1 MNISLVLNQMIILV
15 IMMIVGFIAH
25 KIGILNPTSNKS
37 ISKLIINITCPALIF
52 HSIFTGG
59 RISDKSILGTVFIS
73 AFVFYIFMFV
83 FAKAI
88 VNVLRVKKHLKRSY
102 EFMMAFGNISF
113 MGIPVLRA
121 VFPEQQSTAILFQA
135 IFVIFYHLFIFTY
148 GIWLIGKEGG
158 KKVKFSAKSF
168 LNAGTLS
175 AIAAVILYFFDFTP
189 PTIIVNSLDMIGSVT
204 TPLSM
209 ILIGSSLASYSA
221 FKILKTP
228 SLYLFSFIKLLV
240 IPMIVWGVTKFIIDD
255 ALLHGVITIM
265 ASVPVGSMTIMLSTE
280 YGGNNEYIS
289 QGLFMSTVLSVVTI
303 PLIAYVI
310 FNF

>member
-15 IMMIVGFIAH
+15 ALMIVGFIAH

-37 ISKLIINITCPALIF
+37 LSKLIINITCPALIF

-59 RISDKSILGTVFIS
+59 RIGNKSILVTVFIA
-73 AFVFYIFMFV
+73 AFAFYIFMFA
-83 FAKAI
+83 FSKAV

-102 EFMMAFGNISF
+102 ECMMAFGNISF

-121 VFPEQQSTAILFQA
+121 VFPDHQSVAILFQA

-148 GIWLIGKEGG
+148 GIWLLGKDSG
-158 KKVKFSAKSF
+158 KRVKFSAKSF

-189 PTIIVNSLDMIGSVT
+189 PAIVTNALDMLGSVT

-221 FKILKTP
+221 LKILKTP

-240 IPMIVWGVTKFIIDD
+240 IPMIVWGVTRFFIDD

-289 QGLFMSTVLSVVTI
+289 QGLFMTTVLSVFTI
-303 PLIAYVI
+303 PLISYVI

>member
-1 MNISLVLNQMIILV
+1 MDISLVLNQMIILV
-15 IMMIVGFIAH
+15 ALMIVGFISH

-37 ISKLIINITCPALIF
+37 LSKLIINITCPALIF

-59 RISDKSILGTVFIS
+59 RIDDKSILLTVFIA

-83 FAKAI
+83 FAKAV
-88 VNVLRVKKHLKRSY
+88 VNALRVRKNLKRSY
-102 EFMMAFGNISF
+102 ECMMAFGNISF

-121 VFPEQQSTAILFQA
+121 VFPDQQSTAILFQA
-135 IFVIFYHLFIFTY
+135 VFVIFYHLFIFTY
-148 GIWLIGKEGG
+148 GIWLLGKDGG
-158 KKVKFSAKSF
+158 KRVKFSAKSF

-175 AIAAVILYFFDFTP
+175 AIAAIILYFFDFAP
-189 PTIIVNSLDMIGSVT
+189 PAIVVNSLDMLGSVT

-221 FKILKTP
+221 LKILKTP
-228 SLYLFSFIKLLV
+228 SLYLFSIIKLLV
-240 IPMIVWGVTKFIIDD
+240 IPMIVWGITKLVIDD

-265 ASVPVGSMTIMLSTE
+265 ASVPVGSMTIMLSSE
-280 YGGNNEYIS
+280 YGGNSEYIS
-289 QGLFMSTVLSVVTI
+289 QGLFMTTVLSVFTI
-303 PLIAYVI
+303 PLISYVI

>member
-1 MNISLVLNQMIILV
+1 MNLSLVLNQMIILV

-52 HSIFTGG
+52 HSVFTGG
-59 RISDKSILGTVFIS
+59 RISDKSILITVFIS

-83 FAKAI
+83 FAKI
-88 VNVLRVKKHLKRSY
+88 VVTVLRIKKPLKRSY
-102 EFMMAFGNISF
+102 ECMMAFGNISF

-148 GIWLIGKEGG
+148 GIWLLGKDGG
-158 KKVKFSAKSF
+158 KRVRFSAKSF

-175 AIAAVILYFFDFTP
+175 AIVAVVLYFFDFTP
-189 PTIIVNSLDMIGSVT
+189 PTLVVNSLDMIGGVT
-204 TPLSM
+204 TPLAM
-209 ILIGSSLASYSA
+209 ILIGSSLASYPA
-221 FKILKTP
+221 LKIIRTWR
-228 SLYLFSFIKLLV
+228 LYLFSFIKLLV
-240 IPMIVWGVTKFIIDD
+240 IPLIVWGVTKFVIDD

-265 ASVPVGSMTIMLSTE
+265 AAMPVGSMTIMLATE
-280 YGGNNEYIS
+280 YGGNEEFIS
-289 QGLFMSTVLSVVTI
+289 QGLFMSTVLSVITI
-303 PLIAYVI
+303 PIVSYIL

>member
-15 IMMIVGFIAH
+15 VLMIVGFIAH

-73 AFVFYIFMFV
+73 AFVFYIFMFA
-83 FAKAI
+83 FARI
-88 VNVLRVKKHLKRSY
+88 VVNILRVKKHLKRSY
-102 EFMMAFGNISF
+102 ECMMAFGNISF

-121 VFPEQQSTAILFQA
+121 VFPDQQSTAILFQA

-148 GIWLIGKEGG
+148 GIWLLGKDSG

-168 LNAGTLS
+168 LNAGTIS

-189 PTIIVNSLDMIGSVT
+189 PTIVVNCLDMLGSVT

-221 FKILKTP
+221 LKILKTP

-240 IPMIVWGVTKFIIDD
+240 IPMIVWLVTKFFIED

-280 YGGNNEYIS
+280 YGGNGEYIS
-289 QGLFMSTVLSVVTI
+289 QGLFMTTVLSVVTI
-303 PLIAYVI
+303 PLVSYVI

>member
-1 MNISLVLNQMIILV
+1 MDISLVLNQMIILV
-15 IMMIVGFIAH
+15 ALMIVGFIAH
-25 KIGILNPTSNKS
+25 KVGILNSASNKS

-59 RISDKSILGTVFIS
+59 RISDKSILGTVFIA
-73 AFVFYIFMFV
+73 AFIFYIFMFT
-83 FAKAI
+83 FAKI
-88 VNVLRVKKHLKRSY
+88 VVNLLRVKKNLKRSY
-102 EFMMAFGNISF
+102 ECMMAFGNISF

-121 VFPEQQSTAILFQA
+121 VFPNQQSTAILFQA

-148 GIWLIGKEGG
+148 GIWLLGKDSG
-158 KKVKFSAKSF
+158 KRVKFSVKSF

-189 PTIIVNSLDMIGSVT
+189 PAIVVNCLDMLGSVT

-221 FKILKTP
+221 LKILKTP

-240 IPMIVWGVTKFIIDD
+240 IPIIVWLVTKFFISD
-255 ALLHGVITIM
+255 ALLQGVITII
-265 ASVPVGSMTIMLSTE
+265 ASVPVGSMTIMLATE
-280 YGGNNEYIS
+280 YGGNEEYIS
-289 QGLFMSTVLSVVTI
+289 QGLFMTTVLSVVTI
-303 PLIAYVI
+303 PIISYVI

>member
-15 IMMIVGFIAH
+15 ALMVVGFVAH

-52 HSIFTGG
+52 HSVFTGG
-59 RISDKSILGTVFIS
+59 RIGDKSILLTVFIA

-88 VNVLRVKKHLKRSY
+88 VNAFRVKKHLKRSY
-102 EFMMAFGNISF
+102 ECMMAFGNISF

-121 VFPEQQSTAILFQA
+121 VFPDQQSTAILFQA
-135 IFVIFYHLFIFTY
+135 VFVIFYHLFIFTY
-148 GIWLIGKEGG
+148 GIWLLGKDGG
-158 KKVKFSAKSF
+158 KKVRFSAKSF

-175 AIAAVILYFFDFTP
+175 AIAAIILYFFDFAP
-189 PTIIVNSLDMIGSVT
+189 PGIVVNTLDMLGSVT

-221 FKILKTP
+221 LKILKTP
-228 SLYLFSFIKLLV
+228 SLYLFSIIKLLV
-240 IPMIVWGVTKFIIDD
+240 IPMIVWGVTKLVIDD
-255 ALLHGVITIM
+255 ALLQGVITIM
-265 ASVPVGSMTIMLSTE
+265 ASVPVGSMTIMLSSE
-280 YGGNNEYIS
+280 YGGNSEYIS
-289 QGLFMSTVLSVVTI
+289 QGLFMTTVLSVFTI
-303 PLIAYVI
+303 PLISYVI